1 MRADR
6 SLKNATPCV
15 LHRRLSPAVLRRN
28 QQSHW
33 HHRRFVEAMAP
44 KEILGTNLRPIGE
57 QGDAKEIFLFREIYR
72 VLEQL
77 RAVAVAAIFLMDDQ
91 IFQKNNEA
99 ALRRADRKEQIDH
112 PDDRIVASQNKN
124 ATAIRLFED
133 QAQAAELLLPIRSK
147 IAFFGK

>member
-1 MRADR
+1 
-6 SLKNATPCV
+6 
-15 LHRRLSPAVLRRN
+15 
-28 QQSHW
+28 
-33 HHRRFVEAMAP
+33 MAP

-57 QGDAKEIFLFREIYR
+57 QGDAKEIFLLCKIYR

-77 RAVAVAAIFLMDDQ
+77 RAVAVAAIFIMDDQ

-99 ALRRADRKEQIDH
+99 AFRGADREEQIDH
-112 PDDRIVASQNKN
+112 PDDRIVAAQNKN

-133 QAQAAELLLPIRSK
+133 QAQAAELLLPVRSK